1 MSAVRFLGSGLG
13 VRGWWS
19 LQGRFCCLTVWVCGV
34 GLGERVLTRRCHCC
48 ARGPRPGS
56 CPLVSIS
63 WRVKWWSRTERSQ
76 SGLWLHPKPAPS
88 FGYTQVLSL
97 KTGGRGHQIPV
108 LVSSGLPG
116 GSDKFLSPRRWQ
128 PELFLEQLVV
138 GEFPFGSGWGRESW
152 AGEVPCRDRA
162 GPSSSTS
169 PGTERPPRSP
179 EVLGPC
185 EHLPFNPEPRPSRSS
200 AEATLQG
207 TGLCPASHCW
217 DPLTLSS
224 HLGLLSL
231 SLRVCLAS
239 DRETGP
245 RDLWGLDLGCLSA
258 PAFPLT
264 TRRVGA
270 ASGPGPSAWHGLC
283 HCPGWRGSHWV
294 IPDFP
299 ELPRLRGKWKK
310 Y

>member
-1 MSAVRFLGSGLG
+1 MEPAGQILLPDGVGVWSGFRRAGPGQVLPLLCPWPQARLLPSGLNFLE
-13 VRGWWS
+13 S
-19 LQGRFCCLTVWVCGV
+19 KM
-34 GLGERVLTRRCHCC
+34 GEQDRAIPEWTLVASQARPQLRVHTG
-48 ARGPRPGS
+48 A
-56 CPLVSIS
+56 
-63 WRVKWWSRTERSQ
+63 
-76 SGLWLHPKPAPS
+76 
-88 FGYTQVLSL
+88 L
-97 KTGGRGHQIPV
+97 KTGGHCHQIPV

-138 GEFPFGSGWGRESW
+138 GEFPFGSGWGQESW

-207 TGLCPASHCW
+207 TGLCPASHCR

-245 RDLWGLDLGCLSA
+245 RDPWGLDLGCLSA
-258 PAFPLT
+258 PTVPLT

-283 HCPGWRGSHWV
+283 HCRGWRGSYWV

-299 ELPRLRGKWKK
+299 ELPRLRGKWEK